1 MILRP
6 RKSDN
11 VQTLL
16 GLIYIDV
23 WLQRLRSGDLSEEEA
38 REEALQIG
46 QIEGT
51 FALGDALDSLPS
63 DEEHSAA
70 RLALALAI
78 VARIGTDQL
87 LERGA
92 SAP

>member
-1 MILRP
+1 MKNQPYKMQIRAP
-6 RKSDN
+6 GGHK
-11 VQTLL
+11 LL
-16 GLIYIDV
+16 DV

-63 DEEHSAA
+63 DQEHSAA
-70 RLALALAI
+70 GLALALAI

>member
-1 MILRP
+1 MKNQPYKMQIRAPGGHEL
-6 RKSDN
+6 
-11 VQTLL
+11 
-16 GLIYIDV
+16 IDV

-92 SAP
+92 SAL